1 MPETIRV
8 ERSGRRADVVLAR
21 PSVRNAIDDRL
32 VREVT
37 EAFAALSADG
47 ALRVVVIR
55 GEGKAFCAGAD
66 LEWMKRMAAASR
78 EENVRDA
85 MALAGMF
92 RAVAECPKYVI
103 ARVHG
108 AAMGGGV
115 GLVAAADAAVCEGS
129 ILPMAGA
136 PPAQAPVVPATGTK
150 FALSEVRLGLVP
162 SVISEVVLRRIGP
175 GHARTLFG
183 SGESFDAAAALRMGL
198 VAEVVPEGRLDES
211 VDRRAAEILLCGPAA
226 VAAAK
231 ALLREQAAWGALGPA
246 ERDLRAATLIAELRG
261 SPEGREGM
269 AAFLGKRKPGWCP
282 P

>member
-1 MPETIRV
+1 
-8 ERSGRRADVVLAR
+8 
-21 PSVRNAIDDRL
+21 
-32 VREVT
+32 VT
-37 EAFAALSADG
+37 EAFAALAVDAG
-47 ALRVVVIR
+47 VRVVVLR

-66 LEWMKRMAAASR
+66 LEYMKRMAAASR

-85 MALAGMF
+85 LALAGMF

-103 ARVHG
+103 ARVQG

-115 GLVAAADAAVCEGS
+115 GLVAAADAAVCEGT
-129 ILPMAGA
+129 IVPMFEA
-136 PPAQAPVVPATGTK
+136 PPAQAPVVPATGTR
-150 FALSEVRLGLVP
+150 FALSEVRLGIVP
-162 SVISEVVLRRIGP
+162 AVISEVVLRRIGP

-183 SGESFDAAAALRMGL
+183 SGETFDAAAALRVGL
-198 VAEVVPEGRLDES
+198 VAEVVPAGRLDES
-211 VDRRAAEILLCGPAA
+211 VDRRVAEILLCGPAA

-231 ALLREQAAWGALGPA
+231 ALLRDREAWAALGPV
-246 ERDLRAATLIAELRG
+246 ERDRRAAALIADLRG